1 MPKDHPQAM
10 QPENPSSG
18 DPKNG
23 DAGVQASRA
32 RDAAGHIPVDTGRL
46 SVVADICRRA
56 AADLARQG
64 YKPDGEKVLR
74 RFGLNEISRYMIP
87 LPPAKLRALIRNTP
101 ELPQGHSVGGQPFF
115 TLEEVNEIRQ
125 HVGTLPTPSRARDVD
140 SPQVARR
147 AVGPAKV
154 ATVCNFKGGV
164 SKTTTAAHLAMAA
177 ALDGL
182 NVLVIDLDSQ
192 ASMSALFGVT
202 AEDERQTAYALMA
215 WDRARTELARA
226 GQDTSSSGPKGG
238 RTDQDSPD
246 PWLDLTADD
255 LIRPTHWPT
264 VDILPAQLNLYWAE
278 FQIPVW
284 LQAARGWRFWDAL
297 GNFLTDQRLLDDYDL
312 VIVDTPPALGY
323 LTINALAAADILL
336 VPVGA
341 SFIEFDSTGRFFD
354 MLATT
359 FASIEETLAESHDT
373 PPKFTWDA
381 VQVLLTRYDDSQ
393 QAELADLIETYLG
406 DMVSHHRQSYT
417 ALVGQAGER
426 VSGIYEAAPGD
437 FNPQTY
443 RRGRE
448 TFDASWA
455 ALKALLAAGRV
466 QEQERTV

>member
-23 DAGVQASRA
+23 DPGVQASRA
-32 RDAAGHIPVDTGRL
+32 RDAAGQIPIDTGRL

-87 LPPAKLRALIRNTP
+87 LPPAKLRALIRATP
-101 ELPQGHSVGGQPFF
+101 ELPQGHMAGGQPFF
-115 TLEEVNEIRQ
+115 TLEEVNEIRRYA
-125 HVGTLPTPSRARDVD
+125 GALPAPSRARDGAAG
-140 SPQVARR
+140 Q
-147 AVGPAKV
+147 AKIV
-154 ATVCNFKGGV
+154 TVCNFKGGV

-215 WDRARTELARA
+215 WDHARTELARV
-226 GQDTSSSGPKGG
+226 GQDTSSSSPKGG

-359 FASIEETLAESHDT
+359 FASIEETLAGSHDN

>member
-10 QPENPSSG
+10 HPENPSSG
-18 DPKNG
+18 GGKTSE
-23 DAGVQASRA
+23 ASRA
-32 RDAAGHIPVDTGRL
+32 RDGHPHIPIDTGRL

-56 AADLARQG
+56 ATDLARQG

-87 LPPAKLRALIRNTP
+87 LPPAKLRTLIRNAP
-101 ELPQGHSVGGQPFF
+101 ELPQGHTVGGQPFF
-115 TLEEVNEIRQ
+115 TLEDVNTIRA
-125 HVGTLPTPSRARDVD
+125 HLHATGKARKNRTRT
-140 SPQVARR
+140 SQ
-147 AVGPAKV
+147 GQAKI

-182 NVLVIDLDSQ
+182 NVLVVDLDSQ

-215 WDRARTELARA
+215 WDRARSMC
-226 GQDTSSSGPKGG
+226 SSNAE
-238 RTDQDSPD
+238 RQAVEDPD

-284 LQAARGWRFWDAL
+284 LQTLRGWRFWDAL
-297 GNFLTDQRLLDDYDL
+297 GNFLADQRLLDDYDL
-312 VIVDTPPALGY
+312 VIIDTPPALGY

-359 FASIEETLAESHDT
+359 FASIEETLAGSHDD

-406 DMVSHHRQSYT
+406 DMVSSHRQSCT

-455 ALKALLAAGRV
+455 ALKALLEADRAEG
-466 QEQERTV
+466 QERTV

>member
-1 MPKDHPQAM
+1 MPKDHSRPMPNSDPQTPDKRHARVT
-10 QPENPSSG
+10 QTPA
-18 DPKNG
+18 K
-23 DAGVQASRA
+23 RA
-32 RDAAGHIPVDTGRL
+32 PVDTANL
-46 SVVADICRRA
+46 SVVAEICRSA

-74 RFGLNEISRYMIP
+74 RFGLNEICRYM
-87 LPPAKLRALIRNTP
+87 LPVSPP
-101 ELPQGHSVGGQPFF
+101 ELRRMLKENPDWPQGHLVGGHQFL
-115 TLEEVNEIRQ
+115 TLEEVNTVRRNLHDSGAVAEADQ
-125 HVGTLPTPSRARDVD
+125 PSRARDAGEKANPP
-140 SPQVARR
+140 SSSEAIGQ
-147 AVGPAKV
+147 AKIV
-154 ATVCNFKGGV
+154 TLCNFKGGV

-182 NVLVIDLDSQ
+182 NVLVVDLDSQ
-192 ASMSALFGVT
+192 ASMSTLFGET
-202 AEDERQTAYALMA
+202 AKDETETAYALMA
-215 WDRARTELARA
+215 WDRARAQQAEA
-226 GQDTSSSGPKGG
+226 S
-238 RTDQDSPD
+238 DSVD
-246 PWLDLTADD
+246 PALSEYLNLGADD

-264 VDILPAQLNLYWAE
+264 IDILPAQLNLYWAE

-284 LQAARGWRFWDAL
+284 LQTSRGWRFWEAL
-297 GNFLTDQRLLDDYDL
+297 GNFLSAEKLLDDYDL

-359 FASIEETLAESHDT
+359 FSSIEETLASTHDT
-373 PPKFTWDA
+373 PPKFQWDA
-381 VQVLLTRYDDSQ
+381 VQVLLTRYDDAQ
-393 QAELADLIETYLG
+393 QGELGDLIQAYLG
-406 DMVSHHRQSYT
+406 EMVSPHRQSFT

-426 VSGIYEAAPGD
+426 VSGIYEAPLAD

-455 ALKALLAAGRV
+455 VLKDLLKAAN
-466 QEQERTV
+466 EKTT

>member
-1 MPKDHPQAM
+1 M
-10 QPENPSSG
+10 
-18 DPKNG
+18 
-23 DAGVQASRA
+23 
-32 RDAAGHIPVDTGRL
+32 DTAKL

-74 RFGLNEISRYMIP
+74 RFGLNEICRHM
-87 LPPAKLRALIRNTP
+87 LPTSPP
-101 ELPQGHSVGGQPFF
+101 ELRRLLKENPDWPQGHLIRGQPFL
-115 TLEEVNEIRQ
+115 TLEEVNTVRRHLQDSATRQ
-125 HVGTLPTPSRARDVD
+125 PSRTRDAGGETKPPSSSD
-140 SPQVARR
+140 
-147 AVGPAKV
+147 AVGHAKPPSSSNAIGQAKIV
-154 ATVCNFKGGV
+154 TLCNFKGGV

-182 NVLVIDLDSQ
+182 NVLVVDLDSQ
-192 ASMSALFGVT
+192 ASMSTLFGET
-202 AEDERQTAYALMA
+202 AKDETETAYALMA
-215 WDRARTELARA
+215 WDRARAQQA
-226 GQDTSSSGPKGG
+226 GALE
-238 RTDQDSPD
+238 RVD
-246 PWLDLTADD
+246 PALSEYLGLSADD

-264 VDILPAQLNLYWAE
+264 IDILPAQLNLYWAE

-284 LQAARGWRFWDAL
+284 LQSSRGWRFWEAL
-297 GNFLTDQRLLDDYDL
+297 GNFLTAEKLLDDYDL

-359 FASIEETLAESHDT
+359 FSSIEETLASTHDT
-373 PPKFTWDA
+373 PPKFQWDA
-381 VQVLLTRYDDSQ
+381 VQVLLTRYDDAQ
-393 QAELADLIETYLG
+393 QGELGDLIEAYLG
-406 DMVSHHRQSYT
+406 DMVSPHRQIDT

-426 VSGIYEAAPGD
+426 VSGIYEAPLAD

-455 ALKALLAAGRV
+455 VLKDLLNAAH
-466 QEQERTV
+466 EKTT